1 MRRQKKIAAVRRA
14 REAARAEAQL
24 AEDLA
29 RSREKKK
36 AEAERRRRLAEWRR
50 AEWQRQC
57 QTNYHHRPAKSD
69 LVAYPCTKKRSPLDQ
84 Y

>member
-14 REAARAEAQL
+14 REAARAEAQK

-36 AEAERRRRLAEWRR
+36 AESERRRRVAEWRKTQ
-50 AEWQRQC
+50 WQRQC
-57 QTNYHHRPAKSD
+57 QTEYGHRPAQAD